1 MQSELRDVF
10 GDSDR
15 PCNLEDVTK
24 LKYLECCIKESMRL
38 YPSVPLVQRCISE
51 DIVLDG
57 YTIPA
62 GVIASILL
70 YALHRNEEIFPDP
83 NAFKPERF
91 ESDQY
96 SGRHPFAF
104 IPFSAGPRN
113 CIGK

>member
-1 MQSELRDVF
+1 MLTLFLYGRADLYRLLSFANTVLNRQPTVE
-10 GDSDR
+10 
-15 PCNLEDVTK
+15 C
-24 LKYLECCIKESMRL
+24 YLELLHI
-38 YPSVPLVQRCISE
+38 
-51 DIVLDG
+51 
-57 YTIPA
+57 IPV
-62 GVIASILL
+62 GGIASILL